1 MQYYS
6 GFLQYIWKK
15 LWSHNENLSLNFENN
30 YMKKNVKLNDANL
43 ELVKNNILQNC
54 N

>member
-1 MQYYS
+1 
-6 GFLQYIWKK
+6 
-15 LWSHNENLSLNFENN
+15 
-30 YMKKNVKLNDANL
+30 MKKNVKLNDANL